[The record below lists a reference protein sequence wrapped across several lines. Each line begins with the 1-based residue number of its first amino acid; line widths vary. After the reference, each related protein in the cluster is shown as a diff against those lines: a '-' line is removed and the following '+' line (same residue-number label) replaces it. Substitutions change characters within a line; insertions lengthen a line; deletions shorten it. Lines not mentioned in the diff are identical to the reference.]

1 MEVIFSFVAL
11 SVITTILALYLKDTG
26 LPAAAMVTALCG
38 GILLLLKVLP
48 YAADLF
54 RSVKEISDASGLQTD
69 YLGLVLKVVCIAYI
83 GEFASQI
90 CRDAGEG
97 GLARKLDLGVKVV
110 IMVMA
115 MPLLQ
120 TILTTVLDVFR

>member
-26 LPAAAMVTALCG
+26 LPAVAMVTALCG